1 MTERERGPD
10 RVYAGLPEERGLA
23 AVVEATADG
32 SGPRPPGG
40 DQQAGTNELVAAV
53 EAIFARSRGEVRAK

>member
-1 MTERERGPD
+1 M
-10 RVYAGLPEERGLA
+10 YAGLPEERGLA